1 MELAVQHRHI
11 YRRGDEIIREGVVAD
26 TPLVIVVHKLCG
38 GIADALQETALHLT
52 HDDVVVHGR
61 TNVEGGIGA
70 QNLGKTGVGIHLHLN
85 GLRAPGVGGIG
96 VAPELIQIEGDHEV
110 RLDELFLDDLILA
123 VLPLGAQLDRGAAQ
137 QLAHSHQRAGR
148 NGRAG
153 IRHAGGIGM
162 VVKDLL
168 KR

>member
-1 MELAVQHRHI
+1 MELAVQHRHVHGG
-11 YRRGDEIIREGVVAD
+11 GDQVIREGVIAD
-26 TPLVIVVHKLCG
+26 AALVVIVHELRG
-38 GIADALQETALHLT
+38 GVADALQETALHLT

-70 QNLGKTGVGIHLHLN
+70 QNLGKTGVGIHLHLD
-85 GLRAPGVGGIG
+85 GLCAPRVGGVG

-110 RLDELFLDDLILA
+110 RLDELFLADLILA
-123 VLPLGAQLDRGAAQ
+123 VLPLRAQLDGGAAQ